1 METSTL
7 KNKIHS
13 LVEGSD
19 EETLQ
24 SIYQLFNEAEY
35 TDEFKNILN
44 EERANYEKSKQVISK
59 AEMNKLIQEMM
70 NKPK

>member
-1 METSTL
+1 METSAL

-13 LVEGSD
+13 LIDISD

-35 TDEFKNILN
+35 TDDFKNMLK
-44 EERANYEKSKQVISK
+44 EEQADYKKNNQVISQ
-59 AEMNKLIQEMM
+59 AEMNRLIKEMM
-70 NKPK
+70 NKPE